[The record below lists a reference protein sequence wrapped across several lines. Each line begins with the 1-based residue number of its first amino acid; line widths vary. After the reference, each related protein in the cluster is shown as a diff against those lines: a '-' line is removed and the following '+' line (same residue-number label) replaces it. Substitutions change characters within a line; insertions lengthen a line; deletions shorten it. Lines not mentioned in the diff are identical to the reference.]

1 MQIVFLCVFLKGKK
15 FVGYLFIYILAF
27 AVYLSAF
34 GFNNPHFTILFLDDI
49 VRIKKKL
56 FANVCSIYNG

>member
-34 GFNNPHFTILFLDDI
+34 GFNNPHFTILFLSS
-49 VRIKKKL
+49 RIIG
-56 FANVCSIYNG
+56 S